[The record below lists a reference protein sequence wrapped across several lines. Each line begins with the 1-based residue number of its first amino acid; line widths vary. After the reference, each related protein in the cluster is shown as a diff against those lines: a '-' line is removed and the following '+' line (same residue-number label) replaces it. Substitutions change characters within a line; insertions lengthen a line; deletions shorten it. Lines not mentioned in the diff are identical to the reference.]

1 MTAPTVQ
8 LIQPIAADSTAYGP
22 YAGLLPKELGAYE
35 APLFTRR
42 GAQHIIDDLHRDAS
56 GLSATWEGESLRFTW
71 TTDYLDTNGTE
82 IVHPDRHGRYAIGG
96 LWPWMEW
103 DEDLP
108 HTAGQRA
115 FADGVREAS
124 RVGVAGPPE
133 GLRHLYDQGRAEA
146 QSLTLLPLLTAV
158 PAGCG
163 EV

>member
-8 LIQPIAADSTAYGP
+8 LITVDCTAYGP
-22 YAGLLPKELGAYE
+22 YAGLLLKELGSYD

-42 GAQHIIDDLHRDAS
+42 GAQHIVDDLHRDAC
-56 GLSATWEGESLRFTW
+56 GLSAFWEGESLRFTW
-71 TTDYLDTNGTE
+71 TKAYREDDGTE
-82 IVHPDRHGRYAIGG
+82 VVHPDRHGRYAIGG

-103 DEDLP
+103 DEELP

-115 FADGVREAS
+115 FADGVREA
-124 RVGVAGPPE
+124 RAPRGTVPPE

-146 QSLTLLPLLTAV
+146 QGLMVLPLLTAV

-163 EV
+163 DG

>member
-8 LIQPIAADSTAYGP
+8 LITVESTAYGP
-22 YAGLLPKELGAYE
+22 YAGLLPKELGGYD

-42 GAQHIIDDLHRDAS
+42 GAQHIVDDLHRDAC
-56 GLSATWEGESLRFTW
+56 GLSAAWEGESLRFTW
-71 TTDYLDTNGTE
+71 TKAYRGDDGTE
-82 IVHPDRHGRYAIGG
+82 VVHPDRHGRYAIGG

-103 DEDLP
+103 DEELP

-115 FADGVREAS
+115 FADGVRQA
-124 RVGVAGPPE
+124 RAPRGPVPPE

-163 EV
+163 DG

>member
-8 LIQPIAADSTAYGP
+8 LITVESTAYGP
-22 YAGLLPKELGAYE
+22 YAGLLPKELGRYD

-42 GAQHIIDDLHRDAS
+42 GAQHIVDDLHRDAC
-56 GLSATWEGESLRFTW
+56 GLSAAWEGESLRFTW
-71 TTDYLDTNGTE
+71 TKAYRGDDGTE
-82 IVHPDRHGRYAIGG
+82 VVHPDRHGRYAIGG

-103 DEDLP
+103 DEELP

-115 FADGVREAS
+115 FADGVRQARS
-124 RVGVAGPPE
+124 PRGPVPPE

-163 EV
+163 DG

>member
-8 LIQPIAADSTAYGP
+8 LITVDSTAYGP
-22 YAGLLPKELGAYE
+22 YAGLLPKELGAFD

-42 GAQHIIDDLHRDAS
+42 GAQHIVDDLLRDAC
-56 GLSATWEGESLRFTW
+56 GLSAAWEGESLRFTW
-71 TTDYLDTNGTE
+71 TPAYRGDEGGTE
-82 IVHPDRHGRYAIGG
+82 VVHPDRHGRYAIGG

-103 DEDLP
+103 DDDLP

-115 FADGVREAS
+115 FADGVREA
-124 RVGVAGPPE
+124 RAPRGPVLPD

-146 QSLTLLPLLTAV
+146 HSLTLLPLIASA

-163 EV
+163 EG